1 MTRAPTEER
10 LLHTDL
16 HYTNVLGAY
25 RSPWLAID
33 PKPMAGDV
41 AFEVAPA
48 LWNRA
53 DELGTGSEVRW
64 SLRRR
69 LEIICERAGIDEGRA
84 RAWTIVREAD
94 NASVAEAGADG
105 RRRRTTGSA
114 SRSRSSRR

>member
-1 MTRAPTEER
+1 M
-10 LLHTDL
+10 
-16 HYTNVLGAY
+16 LGAY
-25 RSPWLAID
+25 RAPWLAID

-53 DELGTGSEVRW
+53 DELGTGSQVRW

-94 NASVAEAGADG
+94 NALDCADNAGTS
-105 RRRRTTGSA
+105 TTSSA
-114 SRSRSSRR
+114 RDRISLAVMIIKAMNE